1 MHQMNV
7 MIIVTNKIKF
17 SNDIISY
24 FKEMNLQNYSHLTFI
39 PIGLDEGSEEQ
50 ILESIYERIN
60 QIKFLNIITIFSDL
74 GLPNQFSKRIKVNI
88 PNVNVLY
95 SNGSLI
101 EKGFLTYMLLN
112 TGAPLDTIEKMIK
125 D

>member
-1 MHQMNV
+1 MNV

>member
-1 MHQMNV
+1 MNV

-88 PNVNVLY
+88 PNINVLY